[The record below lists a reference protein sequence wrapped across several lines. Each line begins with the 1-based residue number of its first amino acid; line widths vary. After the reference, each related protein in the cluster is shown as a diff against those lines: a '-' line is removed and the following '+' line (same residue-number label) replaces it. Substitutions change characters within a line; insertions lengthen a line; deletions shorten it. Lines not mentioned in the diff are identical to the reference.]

1 MDKGRRKKLLKEL
14 GNKLKIMRE
23 QKNLSLRDLAAL
35 ADVDHNNINR
45 IEMGLR
51 NPSFTTV
58 ILLAEALG
66 VSPSELFPN
75 H

>member
-14 GNKLKIMRE
+14 GNKLRTMRE
-23 QKNLSLRDLAAL
+23 QRNWSLRDLAAL

-51 NPSFTTV
+51 NPSFITIV
-58 ILLAEALG
+58 ALAEALG
-66 VSPSELFPN
+66 VPPSDLLPS
-75 H
+75 